1 METEIKRG
9 PGRPPKTVTTQPTT
23 DKAPS
28 IEDLSKEE
36 LLNLYRNKEEQFTK
50 IVQAYQ
56 EREQKLQ
63 QTLQQVTLEYNS
75 RTQYFLDCV
84 KHAYVSMQ
92 FAVNSVKTTEKE

>member
-1 METEIKRG
+1 MEAETKRG
-9 PGRPPKTVTTQPTT
+9 PSRPPKNVTEQPTT
-23 DKAPS
+23 NEARA

-92 FAVNSVKTTEKE
+92 FAVNSAKTTEKE